1 MAQRQHFDITIST
14 ESLVKVLVV
23 ILGVMFVGLIK
34 DVLLIVFI
42 ALVLA
47 AAIDPAVT
55 AMAKR
60 GVPRGFGVAILYV
73 LLFGFTTLVV
83 GLFIPVIVS
92 QLEQLGKSLPSLYE
106 QAFKY
111 FHSFQDTTLLN
122 GLEKG
127 LQSVSSS
134 LANAT
139 SGIFTQVFSFFGGVF
154 SFFGVLVIT
163 FYLSMEEK
171 GMKRL
176 AVDIAPEKYRSYL
189 TLLFSR
195 IEERLGKW
203 LRGQLLLGFIIF
215 LMTWIGL
222 QILGVK
228 YALVLALIAGITELI
243 PAVGPF
249 IGAIPAVIVA
259 FSQNPTLGLWVMGLY
274 IIIQQFEN
282 HLIVP
287 KVMSSSTGLNPVLVI
302 ISLLIGAKVAG
313 VVGVILAIPTALMIM
328 SFFEDFVQERR
339 SEEQLE
345 TKT

>member
-1 MAQRQHFDITIST
+1 MSQRQHYDITIST
-14 ESLVKVLVV
+14 ETIIKILVV
-23 ILGVMFVGLIK
+23 LFGVLFIGLIK

-55 AMAKR
+55 AMERR
-60 GVPRGFGVAILYV
+60 GIPRGFGVAILYV

-83 GLFIPVIVS
+83 GLFIPVVVS
-92 QLEQLGKSLPSLYE
+92 QLEQLAKSLPTLYD
-106 QAFKY
+106 QASKY

-139 SGIFTQVFSFFGGVF
+139 SGIFSQVFTFFGGVF

-163 FYLSMEEK
+163 FYLTMEEK

-176 AVDIAPEKYRSYL
+176 AIDIAPEKYRAYV
-189 TLLFSR
+189 TQLFAR

-203 LRGQLLLGFIIF
+203 LRGQLLLGLIIF
-215 LMTWIGL
+215 LLTWVGL
-222 QILGVK
+222 LVLGVK

-249 IGAIPAVIVA
+249 IGAVPAVLVA
-259 FSQNPTLGLWVMGLY
+259 LSQNPTLAIWVMGLY
-274 IIIQQFEN
+274 IIVQQLEN

-313 VVGVILAIPTALMIM
+313 VVGVVLAIPTALMIM
-328 SFFEDFVQERR
+328 TFFEDFVQERNGEDR
-339 SEEQLE
+339 LE
-345 TKT
+345 AQP